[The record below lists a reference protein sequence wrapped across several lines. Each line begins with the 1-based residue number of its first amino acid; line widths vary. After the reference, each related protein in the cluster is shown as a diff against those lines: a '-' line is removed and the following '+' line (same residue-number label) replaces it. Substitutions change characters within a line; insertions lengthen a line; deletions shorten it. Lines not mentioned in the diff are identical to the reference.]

1 MSAVLVYVTASNAKE
16 ADGIA
21 RQVVTER
28 LAACA
33 NILGAIR
40 SLYWWQ
46 GKIQE
51 EDEVSFILKT
61 ERALVER
68 LTKRIKE
75 LHTYTVPC
83 VVALAIDGGNSEFL
97 RWIAEETEKA
107 SGR

>member
-33 NILGAIR
+33 NLLGAVR

-51 EDEVSFILKT
+51 VDEVSFILKT

-68 LTKRIKE
+68 LTKRVKE
-75 LHTYTVPC
+75 LHSYTVPC
-83 VVALAIDGGNSEFL
+83 VVALAIEAGNPEFL

-107 SGR
+107 AGR